1 MGISGIGRI
10 VLDGVKHL
18 AHPIAFIAYRVGVLI
33 MATEYTLPTKKRGG
47 KRLRVSGAYLILI
60 PASLVMIF
68 PFIWMILGSFKTGRE
83 IRQVPPTFIPEQFT
97 LGNYRTIL
105 ADDDLPLS
113 LFYRNSAII
122 AFANVIQVLFTSSLY
137 GYIFAKFDFPG
148 KKIIFWFIMATM
160 MIPFQVTMI
169 PGYLILARLNLINN
183 LWGLILPAALDA
195 FGIFLFRQ
203 FALSIPNELIDAARV
218 DGASEF
224 RIFRSIVVYQ
234 LGPAL
239 ATFGMLTFMFNWNA
253 YLWPLIVLTE
263 QRVRTLPIILTWYSN
278 QHSQQLHLTMAAS
291 VLVILPVLFIFILS
305 QRWIVKGITLT
316 GSK

>member
-1 MGISGIGRI
+1 
-10 VLDGVKHL
+10 
-18 AHPIAFIAYRVGVLI
+18 
-33 MATEYTLPTKKRGG
+33 MATANTLPTKNRGE
-47 KRLRVSGAYLILI
+47 KRLRISGAYLILI
-60 PASLVMIF
+60 PASLVMVL
-68 PFIWMILGSFKTGRE
+68 PFIWMVLGSFKTGRE
-83 IRQVPPTFIPEQFT
+83 IRQVPPTFIPEEFT
-97 LGNYRTIL
+97 LDNYRTIL
-105 ADDDLPLS
+105 NDEDLPLS

-122 AFANVIQVLFTSSLY
+122 AIVNVIQVLFTSSLY
-137 GYIFAKFDFPG
+137 GYIFAKFEFRG
-148 KKIIFWFIMATM
+148 KKVIFWFIMATM

-169 PGYLILARLNLINN
+169 PGYLILARLNLINR
-183 LWGLILPAALDA
+183 LWGLIIPAALDA

-224 RIFRSIVVYQ
+224 RIYRSIVLFQ

-263 QRVRTLPIILTWYSN
+263 QRVRTLPIILNWYSN
-278 QHSQQLHLTMAAS
+278 QHSQQLQLTMAAS
-291 VLVILPVLFIFILS
+291 VLVILPVLFIFLLS

-316 GSK
+316 GIK

>member
-1 MGISGIGRI
+1 MI
-10 VLDGVKHL
+10 
-18 AHPIAFIAYRVGVLI
+18 
-33 MATEYTLPTKKRGG
+33 LPF
-47 KRLRVSGAYLILI
+47 V
-60 PASLVMIF
+60 
-68 PFIWMILGSFKTGRE
+68 WMILGSFKTGRE
-83 IRQVPPTFIPEQFT
+83 IRQIPPTFFPEEFT
-97 LGNYRTIL
+97 LDNYQTIL
-105 ADDDLPLS
+105 TDEDLPLK

-122 AFANVIQVLFTSSLY
+122 ALANVIQVLFTSSLY
-137 GYIFAKFDFPG
+137 GYIFAKFEFPG
-148 KKIIFWFIMATM
+148 MKVIFWFILATM

-169 PGYLILARLNLINN
+169 PGYLILARLNLINK
-183 LWGLILPAALDA
+183 LWGLIIPAALDA

-224 RIFRSIVVYQ
+224 RIYRSIVLYQ

-263 QRVRTLPIILTWYSN
+263 QKVRTLPIILTWYQN
-278 QHSQQLHLTMAAS
+278 QHARQLHLTMAAS
-291 VLVILPVLFIFILS
+291 VLVILPVLFVFILS

-316 GSK
+316 GIK